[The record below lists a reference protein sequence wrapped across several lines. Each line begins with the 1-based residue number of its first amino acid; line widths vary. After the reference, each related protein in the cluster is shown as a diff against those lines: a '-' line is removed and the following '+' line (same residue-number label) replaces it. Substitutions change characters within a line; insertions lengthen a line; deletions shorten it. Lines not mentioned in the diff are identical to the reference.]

1 MERNMDLLREFL
13 SSLGLDE
20 AIRDY
25 LRDALDDCKDL
36 DWDELT
42 DFLQPYLAADEVDK
56 MLHLIKASSDSSLRQ
71 ASTVEATQKADD
83 DEAFSLAIT
92 GASTCSAAAE
102 NVEQTIRA
110 TEQELVQR
118 DTKCLLTERR
128 VLRTKA
134 RKESQLDEADL
145 LESDGFVVDEACVLK
160 ARCIKT
166 GHHVMI
172 KDRPCRVD
180 KVGTSKIWKGPF
192 RGCFQ
197 SQIVAHC
204 IFTGKKFEHTCPA
217 TEDVS
222 MAAVQRQECTV
233 MDIGDDG
240 ELSLLTSA
248 YETKSDVNLPT
259 GTDGDRKLAECIK
272 TDFHDGKNVMVVVLS
287 SCGIE
292 KIVQHKSKD

>member
-1 MERNMDLLREFL
+1 
-13 SSLGLDE
+13 
-20 AIRDY
+20 
-25 LRDALDDCKDL
+25 
-36 DWDELT
+36 LT
-42 DFLQPYLAADEVDK
+42 DFLQPYLAADAVDT
-56 MLHLIKASSDSSLRQ
+56 MLRLIKVSSDSSLRQ
-71 ASTVEATQKADD
+71 ASTVEANQKVDD

-92 GASTCSAAAE
+92 DASTCGAAAE
-102 NVEQTIRA
+102 NVEQTVHA
-110 TEQELVQR
+110 TDQELVR
-118 DTKCLLTERR
+118 FDTKCLLTERR

-134 RKESQLDEADL
+134 RKESQLGEADL

-166 GHHVMI
+166 GHHVII
-172 KDRPCRVD
+172 KDRTCRVD
-180 KVGTSKIWKGPF
+180 KVGTSKMWKGPL

-204 IFTGKKFEHTCPA
+204 IFTGKKFEYTCPA

-248 YETKSDVNLPT
+248 FDTKSDVNLPT
-259 GTDGDRKLAECIK
+259 GTDGDRKLAERIK
-272 TDFHDGKNVMVVVLS
+272 TDFQNGRNVVVVVLS

-292 KIVQHKSKD
+292 KVVQHKSKD